1 MEMELT
7 ENSVED
13 VVREALSHHYPVFAA
28 DPKDLFVADIVT
40 LLDDP
45 SKRYVDC
52 CSGFESDAAY
62 EIRMLLL
69 KTFAQGANSVK
80 SVVRIFNNLERGQEL
95 GWLDD

>member
-1 MEMELT
+1 MELT

-13 VVREALSHHYPVFAA
+13 VVREVLSQHYPAFAA

>member
-1 MEMELT
+1 MKMELT

-13 VVREALSHHYPVFAA
+13 VVREVLSQHYPAFAA

>member
-1 MEMELT
+1 MELT

-13 VVREALSHHYPVFAA
+13 VVREALSHHYPAFVA
-28 DPKDLFVADIVT
+28 DPKALFVADIVA
-40 LLDDP
+40 LLDDT
-45 SKRYVDC
+45 SKRQVDC

-69 KTFAQGANSVK
+69 KNFAQGVNSVK